1 MVKITHYEVY
11 TDAGDGWKLEDR
23 FSSEQRYEAIN
34 LSKEK
39 EQENLKVKIIRENF
53 DVQDNSYQETVE
65 YVSGLS
71 LSKAKVKRNIRPL
84 LASDIRRRDEEPTN
98 TINSG
103 ANKSS
108 GIGGAIV
115 KLVSI
120 IVFSLVVAN
129 IFVTLVTPL
138 VEDFIPENRTHI
150 YLFVIFFMVFLGI
163 AVPIILK
170 KIPWYVFSYRRPTSH
185 PIKESRFYEK
195 AENIIKLY
203 QLNDEYETSI
213 APSFPEASLD
223 QKRYIVEF
231 LKDILSNLNSKSM
244 FQDSFS
250 TLGVK
255 LIVYGGCLEL
265 SRYCKLRISEANS
278 LLFEA
283 FKILD
288 GHEVD
293 LEAFYDGKKSFSDN
307 KIAVFLTGV
316 GAHLMGQIID
326 EHPMDVNILKQSFD
340 KWEAQIANNAF
351 IAEKISNKN
360 IDIMCHC
367 FVNVQCLLKFFDE
380 AIPNLNQKKKD
391 YWNDVHNLI
400 HSLLNKY
407 SGNSIQE
414 QEGISTIEYSN
425 TEEALRFASEFIKD
439 INVYKEEL
447 SDENLIFLSKCN
459 IIDKLEDEEIDQND
473 YIKDALEHTYN
484 NEILV
489 TEKIKNSMYSDRYG
503 FEFLGDKRLNK
514 TDKLVALYKLIY

>member
-39 EQENLKVKIIRENF
+39 EQEKLKVKIIRENF

-71 LSKAKVKRNIRPL
+71 GKAKAKKERGRS
-84 LASDIRRRDEEPTN
+84 LAATDIRSRDNDAPDGVNGEN
-98 TINSG
+98 D
-103 ANKSS
+103 ANS
-108 GIGGAIV
+108 GIGRAIV
-115 KLVSI
+115 KLITI
-120 IVFSLVVAN
+120 IIFSLIVAN
-129 IFVTLVTPL
+129 LFVTLVTPL
-138 VEDFIPENRTHI
+138 VEDFIPEGHTHLI
-150 YLFVIFFMVFLGI
+150 LFVIFFAVFLGI
-163 AVPIILK
+163 AVPVILK
-170 KIPWYVFSYRRPTSH
+170 KIPWHVFSYRRPA
-185 PIKESRFYEK
+185 PRQIKESRFYEK

-203 QLNDEYETSI
+203 QLNEEYETSI

-231 LKDILSNLNSKSM
+231 LKDILSDLNSKSM

-250 TLGVK
+250 KLGVK
-255 LIVYGGCLEL
+255 LVVYGGCLEL

-278 LLFEA
+278 LLYEA

-288 GHEVD
+288 GDVVD

-316 GAHLMGQIID
+316 GAHLMSQVIS
-326 EHPMDVNILKQSFD
+326 ERPMDVNILKQSFD
-340 KWEAQIANNAF
+340 KWEAQIADNAY
-351 IAEKISNKN
+351 IVENVSNAKVN
-360 IDIMCHC
+360 IMCPC
-367 FVNVQCLLKFFDE
+367 VVNIQCLLKFFDE
-380 AIPNLNQKKKD
+380 AMPNLDQQKKN
-391 YWNDVHNLI
+391 YWADVHNLI
-400 HSLLNKY
+400 YNLLSKY
-407 SGNSIQE
+407 SGKNVIE
-414 QEGISTIEYSN
+414 QEDITTIEYDN

-459 IIDKLEDEEIDQND
+459 IADKLEEDVNQID
-473 YIKDALEHTYN
+473 YIKDILEHTYN

-489 TEKIKNSMYSDRYG
+489 TEKIKNAMYTDLYG
-503 FEFLGDKRLNK
+503 FEYLGDKRLNK